1 MNRDMTQTLRPSDHD
16 AADDVK
22 ITRWVATIAGL
33 LGFVLSVLT
42 PLLPVV
48 PPCSLRMRTPCC

>member
-33 LGFVLSVLT
+33 LGFVLSILT

-48 PPCSLRMRTPCC
+48 PSSSSPLSVAPP